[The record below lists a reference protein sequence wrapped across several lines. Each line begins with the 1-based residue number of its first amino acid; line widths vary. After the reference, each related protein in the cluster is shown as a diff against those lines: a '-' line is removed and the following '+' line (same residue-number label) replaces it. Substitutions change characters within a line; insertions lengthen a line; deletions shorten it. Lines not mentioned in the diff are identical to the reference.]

1 MHLIQALIQ
10 APLDQQP
17 SDEEA
22 SRIESNED
30 PIFAALKC
38 EYEVRETSFNP
49 NTLRVTGN
57 SPSVT
62 NDHTQIL
69 RHFAGN

>member
-1 MHLIQALIQ
+1 MHLIQ

-17 SDEEA
+17 TDEEA
-22 SRIESNED
+22 PRIESNED

-38 EYEVRETSFNP
+38 EYEVKRDELQFQHPYKSP
-49 NTLRVTGN
+49 AI
-57 SPSVT
+57 PSVT